1 MIYRRGDVVLLEL
14 PFSDRTGKKKRPG
27 LVIANETYLSATS
40 DVIVCAITSQTQR
53 ALAFPG
59 ATEVRRWKEA
69 GLLAPSVVKATI
81 HTVDRALIDKRLGGL
96 DSQDLSRVDESLMTV
111 LF

>member
-40 DVIVCAITSQTQR
+40 AWADWIRKSYPEST
-53 ALAFPG
+53 
-59 ATEVRRWKEA
+59 
-69 GLLAPSVVKATI
+69 
-81 HTVDRALIDKRLGGL
+81 
-96 DSQDLSRVDESLMTV
+96 DL
-111 LF
+111 